1 MRRHLLIPCFL
12 LFAAPAFAQT
22 VEVLKVDYVRTRTD
36 AASGTT
42 STLEEGTYRI
52 APDGVFR
59 IDRLNKATG
68 TRSATIEGHEQRT
81 TLDVERREARTEAN
95 TTVPGGMPSAW
106 QSVGG
111 TQRTDLGTKQ
121 VGGVTLRGYRFTS
134 VLASP
139 RRGQIVHHNEVWSY
153 MPADPKIIP
162 VMLELRFESPVGVE
176 EQKVVAVEKVTASKD
191 IFRVPKT
198 FTTVK

>member
-12 LFAAPAFAQT
+12 LFTAPAFAQT

-36 AASGTT
+36 ATSGTT

-68 TRSATIEGHEQRT
+68 TRSATIEGHQQRT

-106 QSVGG
+106 QAVGE

-121 VGGVTLRGYRFTS
+121 VGGLTLRGYRFTS

-139 RRGQIVHHNEVWSY
+139 RGQIVHHNEVWSY

-162 VMLELRFESPVGVE
+162 VMLELHFESPLGVE
-176 EQKVVAVEKVTASKD
+176 EQKVVAATKVKVSPD
-191 IFRVPKT
+191 IFRVPRTFKT
-198 FTTVK
+198 K